1 MDAIKRDE
9 PFHKQTRRLLSPAFS
24 TKYVASLKLLMAS
37 FVIDLIDKVD
47 DYLKQNIIAGRILS
61 ETCLEGNFIVSKHH
75 PIPRKVNSELRGRVF
90 RSMFALLH
98 LLLNIDPYLCNVNNI
113 RRGKDGQM
121 SDFEIIDKILEFL
134 IAGTEDT
141 RYKRNLTMLLEIY
154 NVKLPMHYQLKSLPY
169 LNGVINETMRL
180 WPVVLRLLFLG
191 VGKSPAEDNK
201 FSIEFLSVTSQPMLK
216 NFYRKNVQT

>member
-47 DYLKQNIIAGRILS
+47 DYLKQNIIVMMSLLWLIRTKLRCEALQSEAGRILS

-191 VGKSPAEDNK
+191 VGKSPAED
-201 FSIEFLSVTSQPMLK
+201 S
-216 NFYRKNVQT
+216 Y